1 MTLSQD
7 TFCRLTASDIAQAT
21 QRGDLRATDVL
32 EACLARIE
40 HLDPELHAF
49 ITVASDDARARAAE
63 LDGMPPD
70 VSAGQLLHGVPVAIK
85 DLVDTRGIRTT
96 RGSPRWAQ
104 HVPDSDELVV
114 ERLRR
119 AGAIIVGKTNTPEF
133 GFGALCENPIAGNT
147 VNPYDRRFTSGGS
160 SGGSAAA
167 VAAGLVP
174 IAHGSDFGGSV
185 RTPASFC
192 GVVGLR
198 PGAGLVPRVPK
209 PLPWDALQTH
219 GVLARTASD
228 AALMLQAISGGD
240 ARDPVSTYAPSMAE
254 PDWSDPRLR
263 RLRVAHAVDL
273 GVAMIDREVAAVF
286 EEACRRIH
294 TLVGEMRPA
303 HPDCTEVQAT
313 FETLRGAV
321 IAHELGAVVDDST
334 YPTSD
339 TVRWNV
345 ERGRKLT
352 ARSVM
357 AAEAS
362 RGELI
367 QRFLAFFEEHDV
379 LLTASASI
387 PPFPNAQPDV
397 LEINGQPLRHIIDYL
412 TITFAISVVGVPAL
426 SIPCGR
432 TGAGL
437 PVGMQ
442 LVGPPKSEPRL
453 LAFAELLER
462 ELGFRH
468 EFPAEIP

>member
-1 MTLSQD
+1 MALSQE
-7 TFCRLTASDIAQAT
+7 TFCHLTASDIAQAT
-21 QRGDLRATDVL
+21 HRGDLRATDVL
-32 EACLARIE
+32 EACLARIQR
-40 HLDPELHAF
+40 LDPELHAF

-63 LDGMPPD
+63 LDGMPPE
-70 VSAGQLLHGVPVAIK
+70 VSARQVLHGVPVAIK

-96 RGSPRWAQ
+96 KGSPRWAH
-104 HVPDSDELVV
+104 HVPDNDELVV

-209 PLPWDALQTH
+209 SLPWDALQTH
-219 GVLARTASD
+219 GVLARTARD
-228 AALMLQAISGGD
+228 AALMMQAVSGGD

-254 PDWSDPRLR
+254 PDWGDPRLR
-263 RLRVAHAVDL
+263 SLRVAHSVDL

-286 EEACRRIH
+286 EEACRLIH

-303 HPDCTEVQAT
+303 HPDCTDVQAT

-345 ERGRKLT
+345 ERGRQLT

-357 AAEAS
+357 AAETS
-362 RGELI
+362 RGDLI

-379 LLTASASI
+379 LLTVSASI

-442 LVGPPKSEPRL
+442 LVGPPRSETRL

-468 EFPAEIP
+468 EFPAGIS

>member
-40 HLDPELHAF
+40 QMDPDLHAF
-49 ITVASDDARARAAE
+49 ITVASDDARARAVE
-63 LDGMPPD
+63 LDGMPPE

-104 HVPDSDELVV
+104 HVPDTDELVV

-133 GFGALCENPIAGNT
+133 GFGALCENPIVGNT

-160 SGGSAAA
+160 SGGSAVA

-192 GVVGLR
+192 GVIGLR

-209 PLPWDALQTH
+209 SLPWDALQTH
-219 GVLARTASD
+219 GVLARTARD
-228 AALMLQAISGGD
+228 AASMLQAVSGGD
-240 ARDPVSTYAPSMAE
+240 VRDPVSTYAPSMAA
-254 PDWSDPRLR
+254 PDWGDRRLHT
-263 RLRVAHAVDL
+263 LRVAHSVDL
-273 GVAMIDREVAAVF
+273 GVAMIDREVAAIF
-286 EEACRRIH
+286 EEACSRIR
-294 TLVGEMRPA
+294 TLVDEMRPA
-303 HPDCTEVQAT
+303 HPDCTDVQAT

-321 IAHELGAVVDDST
+321 IAHELGAVVDDPA

-345 ERGRKLT
+345 ERGRQLT

-362 RGELI
+362 RGDLI

-379 LLTASASI
+379 LLTVSASI
-387 PPFPNAQPDV
+387 PPFPNSQPDV

-442 LVGPPKSEPRL
+442 LIGPPMSEPRL
-453 LAFAELLER
+453 LAFADLLER

-468 EFPAEIP
+468 EFPAAAP

>member
-1 MTLSQD
+1 MVLSED
-7 TFCRLTASDIAQAT
+7 TFGRLTASEIAQAT
-21 QRGDLRATDVL
+21 RRGDLRATDVL
-32 EACLARIE
+32 EACLARIAQA
-40 HLDPELHAF
+40 DPDLHAF

-63 LDGMPPD
+63 LDGMSPE
-70 VSAGQLLHGVPVAIK
+70 VSAGQLLYGVPVAIK
-85 DLVDTRGIRTT
+85 DLVETRGIRTT
-96 RGSPRWAQ
+96 RGSPRWAR
-104 HVPDSDELVV
+104 HVPDTDELVV

-160 SGGSAAA
+160 SGGSAVA
-167 VAAGLVP
+167 VATGLVP

-192 GVVGLR
+192 GIIGLR

-209 PLPWDALQTH
+209 SLPWETLQTH
-219 GVLARTASD
+219 GVLARTARD
-228 AALMLQAISGGD
+228 AALMLQAVSGGD
-240 ARDPVSTYAPSMAE
+240 ARDPASTYAPSMAA
-254 PDWSDPRLR
+254 PNWGDRRLR
-263 RLRVAHAVDL
+263 TLRVAHSVDL
-273 GVAMIDREVAAVF
+273 GVAMIDREVAAIF
-286 EEACRRIH
+286 EEACCRIH
-294 TLVGEMRPA
+294 TLVDEMRPA
-303 HPDCTEVQAT
+303 HPDCTDVQAT

-321 IAHELGAVVDDST
+321 IAHELGAVVDDPA

-345 ERGRKLT
+345 ERGRELT

-362 RGELI
+362 RGDLI

-379 LLTASASI
+379 LLTVSASI
-387 PPFPNAQPDV
+387 PPFPNSQPDV

-432 TGAGL
+432 TSAGL

-442 LVGPPKSEPRL
+442 LIGPPMSEPRL
-453 LAFAELLER
+453 LAFADLLER
-462 ELGFRH
+462 ELEFRH
-468 EFPAEIP
+468 EFPAGMP

>member
-1 MTLSQD
+1 MGLSQD
-7 TFCRLTASDIAQAT
+7 NFCRLTANDIAQAT
-21 QRGDLRATDVL
+21 QRGDLLTTDVL

-40 HLDPELHAF
+40 QLDPELHAF

-63 LDGMPPD
+63 LDAMPPE
-70 VSAGQLLHGVPVAIK
+70 VSAGQVLHGVPVAIK
-85 DLVDTRGIRTT
+85 DLVETRGIRTT
-96 RGSPRWAQ
+96 KGSTRWAQ
-104 HVPDSDELVV
+104 QVPDHDDLVV

-160 SGGSAAA
+160 SGGSAVA

-192 GVVGLR
+192 GVIGLR

-209 PLPWDALQTH
+209 SLPWDALQTH
-219 GVLARTASD
+219 GVLARTARD
-228 AALMLQAISGGD
+228 AALMLQAVSGGD
-240 ARDPVSTYAPSMAE
+240 ARDPVSTYARSMAM
-254 PDWSDPRLR
+254 PDWGDQRLR
-263 RLRVAHAVDL
+263 SLRVAHSVDL

-286 EEACRRIH
+286 EAACGRIH
-294 TLVGEMRPA
+294 TLVEEMHPA
-303 HPDCTEVQAT
+303 HPDCTDVQAT

-345 ERGRKLT
+345 ERGRQLT

-362 RGELI
+362 RGDLI
-367 QRFLAFFEEHDV
+367 RRFLAFFEEHDV
-379 LLTASASI
+379 LLTVSASI
-387 PPFPNAQPDV
+387 PPFPNSQPDV
-397 LEINGQPLRHIIDYL
+397 LEINGQPLRHIVDYL

-442 LVGPPKSEPRL
+442 LIGPPMSEPRL
-453 LAFAELLER
+453 LAFADLLER

-468 EFPAEIP
+468 QFPAGMP